1 MISLKRISTSEQ
13 YAPLRICADIC
24 FYFYVVALFSFSAP
38 YIVSGDGG
46 AEYMVTNLIT
56 PWSLQLAI
64 LVASCFALGFLI
76 VRLDSMALRCLLSL
90 LPGLTFLMSPFQ
102 PILLIHAA
110 AWVCYVIYMTV
121 GSFDAYLDVY
131 RRRARVMLLAAMLL
145 TFCLIIFHF
154 GTDSMA
160 SRRLYGGEIY
170 GLLYYFL
177 TVLALRGM
185 RTSMGAS
192 KTLRLLDGAYVIV
205 LPAVLVAAVFLLRSL
220 VPAITFL
227 ISVGA
232 RFLLWLG
239 RLLLPN
245 REEPDIFHP
254 LEEEELNLTKESESI
269 YVPEAYN
276 QSPDTGQMEGKD
288 PQLHLSEQTMLY
300 LMIAVLAA
308 GILCIAILL
317 IRRKRKG
324 RSWPKF
330 AHEHI
335 ERMKPAAVE
344 QPRRRSDEPLPAN
357 VRQVRKVYR
366 SYLDHVRSLRLRISP
381 SDTSKD
387 VLDGSSAYLDVPEN
401 QALRELYIAAR
412 YGDPKAV
419 TSEQVGEA
427 KRCLS
432 VIEATKPHME

>member
-1 MISLKRISTSEQ
+1 MKRISISEQ
-13 YAPLRICADIC
+13 YAPLWVCADIS

-38 YIVSGDGG
+38 YTVSGDGG
-46 AEYMVTNLIT
+46 VQYLVTNLIA

-64 LVASCFALGFLI
+64 LVAACFVLGFLI

-90 LPGLTFLMSPFQ
+90 LPGLTFLMSPLQ

-110 AWVCYVIYMTV
+110 AWVYYVVYMTV
-121 GSFDAYLDVY
+121 GNFEAYLDVY

-205 LPAVLVAAVFLLRSL
+205 LPALLVASVFLLRGL

-232 RFLLWLG
+232 RFVLWLG
-239 RLLLPN
+239 RLLFPN

-254 LEEEELNLTKESESI
+254 LEEEELELTKEPESL
-269 YVPEAYN
+269 YLPEAHD
-276 QSPDTGQMEGKD
+276 QRPDAGQMGGKD
-288 PQLHLSEQTMLY
+288 PQLHLADRTMLY
-300 LMIAVLAA
+300 LMIAALAA

-317 IRRKRKG
+317 IRRKKKG
-324 RSWPKF
+324 RSRPKF

-335 ERMKPAAVE
+335 ERMKPAAEE
-344 QPRRRSDEPLPAN
+344 QPRRRSGEPPLSSN
-357 VRQVRKVYR
+357 VRQIRRTYR
-366 SYLDHVRSLRLRISP
+366 AYLDVVRSLSLRITP

-387 VLDGSSAYLDVPEN
+387 VLEASAQRLDVPEN

-412 YGDPKAV
+412 YGDPGAV
-419 TSEQVGEA
+419 TPDQAAEA

-432 VIEATKPHME
+432 AIQTAKSHIPE